1 MQFLRQGKIQCTF
14 SLRTLKEFS
23 SSKKATPAMF
33 REARNKIIIS
43 QDLSVSFFVP
53 ASLLAVT
60 INVKLGM
67 NSIAGA
73 LEKFLSLSPND
84 FTVLSSH

>member
-1 MQFLRQGKIQCTF
+1 
-14 SLRTLKEFS
+14 
-23 SSKKATPAMF
+23 MF
-33 REARNKIIIS
+33 REARNKNIIS
-43 QDLSVSFFVP
+43 QDLSVSFFVL

-60 INVKLGM
+60 INVKLGI